1 MTTKKITPPRSMGR
15 QLNYTAGACNAV
27 CQSILE
33 RYDLSLPQWV
43 VLSAVWRE
51 SGLTIG
57 DLAAYSG
64 NNAPATSRIV
74 DRMIDKGLLLRTP
87 DAHDRR
93 TVRIEATNAAKDLSH
108 LANFYE
114 DINNV
119 LLDGFSK
126 AEADML
132 FSLLERAEQNAR
144 NWKAKD

>member
-1 MTTKKITPPRSMGR
+1 MTTKKMAPPRSIGR
-15 QLNYTAGACNAV
+15 QLNYTAGACNTV
-27 CQSILE
+27 CQTILE

-43 VLSAVWRE
+43 ILSAVWRE

-93 TVRIEATNAAKDLSH
+93 TVRIEATKAAKDLSH

-114 DINNV
+114 DINAV

-132 FSLLERAEQNAR
+132 FVLLERAEQNAR
-144 NWKAKD
+144 NWSGRD

>member
-1 MTTKKITPPRSMGR
+1 MANKKLNPPRSMGR

-27 CQSILE
+27 CQKILE

-43 VLSAVWRE
+43 ILSAVWKN
-51 SGLTIG
+51 SGLTLG

-74 DRMIDKGLLLRTP
+74 DRMVDKGFLLRTP

-93 TVRIEATNAAKDLSH
+93 TVRIDATSAAKDLSH

-114 DINNV
+114 DINAV

-126 AEADML
+126 TETDML
-132 FSLLERAEQNAR
+132 FSLLERAEQNAKGW
-144 NWKAKD
+144 NKAD